1 MEFEITWKDISDV
14 AADAAIGILAAP
26 GGDEPLVSP
35 AWRDRTGG
43 LAAELAE
50 SGELSAK
57 HQSTALLHRPQSMAA
72 AKLVLATCDF
82 GAEGGHGRIAE
93 AAGAAWRRLRTT
105 KVESVAVHAPTNRSA
120 EESVGEVIEGIA
132 AADYEPDQYKT
143 ENRSES
149 KLKRVIVCVAG
160 REQSSE
166 SITAVEDAR
175 RISAAIAHGRRVAR
189 ELANE
194 PGNLLPPRV
203 LAERATVAAAR
214 AGLECEVLDK
224 AQLEEMGAGALLG
237 VARGSSEPPVMIV
250 IRYRPDGG
258 QAASNAALGNSE
270 PVHLGLVG
278 KAVSFDTGG
287 ISIKPS
293 ADMHLMKYDM
303 AGGAAMIGAMVAL
316 ADLKPSI
323 PVTAVVPSVEN
334 MPGGSAQRPGDVV
347 TSLSGTTVEV
357 LNTDAEGRLILADA
371 ISYAKGLGCNRL
383 VDAATLTGAIV
394 VALGHSY
401 TGVFANDSGWME
413 RILESAARAGERMWA
428 MPPTTEYKQQL
439 KSPIAD
445 LANIGTR
452 WGGACS
458 AAAFLTHF
466 ADGTPFVH
474 LDIAG
479 TAWLERKLPHAPVGP
494 SGVGVATLVR
504 LALGEAG
511 N

>member
-1 MEFEITWKDISDV
+1 MQFETTWKDISDV

-26 GGDEPLVSP
+26 AGDEALVSA
-35 AWRDRTGG
+35 AWRNRTAG
-43 LAAELAE
+43 LAAELAD

-57 HQSTALLHRPQSMAA
+57 HQSTVLIHRPQSMAA

-82 GAEGGHGRIAE
+82 GDESGHGRIAE

-105 KVESVAVHAPTNRSA
+105 KVESVAVQAPTSRSA
-120 EESVGEVIEGIA
+120 EEAVGEVIEGIA

-143 ENRSES
+143 KDRSES
-149 KLKRVIVCVAG
+149 KLKRVIVCLAG
-160 REQSSE
+160 HEQSAARVA
-166 SITAVEDAR
+166 AVEDGR
-175 RISAAIAHGRRVAR
+175 RTSAAIARGRTVAR

-203 LAERATVAAAR
+203 LAERATAAAGK
-214 AGLECEVLDK
+214 AGLECEVLDQG
-224 AQLEEMGAGALLG
+224 QLERLGAGALLG
-237 VARGSSEPPVMIV
+237 VAQGSSEPPVMIV

-258 QAASNAALGNSE
+258 PATSDATRGSSE

-293 ADMHLMKYDM
+293 PDMHLMKYDM

-323 PVTAVVPSVEN
+323 PVTAIVPSVEN

-347 TSLSGTTVEV
+347 TGLSGTTVEV

-371 ISYAKGLGCNRL
+371 ITYAKGLGCNRL

-401 TGVFANDSGWME
+401 TGVFGNDSGWME
-413 RILESAARAGERMWA
+413 RVLESAARAGERMWA

-479 TAWLERKLPHAPVGP
+479 TAWLEKTLPHAPVGP

-504 LALGEAG
+504 LALREAT